1 MKFPNAFKCTL
12 VIAAHPDDEVL
23 GCGGTIARLISNEC
37 QVHVLIL
44 GDVTTSRY
52 QKMTGEEAWKKKEYK
67 SEADLAA
74 ELLGVSS
81 LIRADFPDNRFDT
94 VPLLEIVKHIE
105 KARERVRPDLI
116 LTHDYVDLNIDHK
129 ITHQAV
135 VTAFRPN
142 PNEHNLRIMAFE
154 TLSSTEWQ
162 DQAAAV
168 FRPNCY
174 VDISRFLPKKLA
186 AMKCY
191 KSELRDS
198 PHPRSL
204 EAIDNLAHK
213 RGFESCVEAAEAFR
227 IIREIL

>member
-1 MKFPNAFKCTL
+1 MKQAL
-12 VIAAHPDDEVL
+12 VVAAHPDDEVL

-52 QKMTGEEAWKKKEYK
+52 QDMPGEEAWKTKEYR
-67 SEADLAA
+67 SETDSAA
-74 ELLGVSS
+74 KLLGVSS

-105 KARERVRPDLI
+105 KARVRVRPDLI
-116 LTHDYVDLNIDHK
+116 LTHDYVDLNIDHQ

-142 PNEHNLRIMAFE
+142 PNEHNFRIMAFE
-154 TLSSTEWQ
+154 VLSSTAWQ
-162 DQAAAV
+162 DQVAAV

-174 VDISRFLPKKLA
+174 VDISRFLSKKLA

-191 KSELRDS
+191 KSELRNP

-204 EAIDNLAHK
+204 EAIDNLAQK
-213 RGFESCVEAAEAFR
+213 RGFEVCVQAAEAFR
-227 IIREIL
+227 IVREIL